1 MEILSLLPELFT
13 LPNLLAILA
22 GVTAGL
28 VIGSLPGLTANLGVA
43 LLLPI
48 TFSMDVTAALLMLMS
63 LYTAAIYGGAFSAIL
78 LHTPGTSASAATA
91 IDGFVLT
98 QRGEANK
105 AIRVATFSSV
115 LGGLLSGL
123 ALLVFAPPLSLLSLK
138 FGPAEYFMLA
148 IFGLTVIGTLSSGN
162 MIKGLMSGF
171 AGLFLAT
178 VGLDIDSGFPRY
190 TFGVFDLQSGINFVP
205 AVIGLFSMSQAL
217 LMCEE
222 AGKSIQRTGPAAKG
236 WRFLPTWSE
245 IRELRVTIPRSSLIG
260 VFVGILPGAGGDIG
274 SWVSYNEARRFARDK
289 SEFGKGSIHGIAASE
304 AANNA
309 VTGSSL
315 IPLLTLGIPG
325 SATAAILLGALIIHG
340 LLPGRTLFTD
350 NAHITYTVIFGF
362 LLANV
367 LMGAIGMVFGKYL
380 TQVTKLPNFALIP
393 MIIVLSVVGSYSLGN
408 NFFDVYTMM
417 AFGLLGYFMRKGGFH
432 PAPMILGLILG
443 PIAETGFR
451 QSMIL
456 ADDSVVVYLL
466 QSAISLTL
474 LALTLL
480 SIATAAVLEFRRAH
494 GERTLRRPAGR
505 AAP

>member
-1 MEILSLLPELFT
+1 MELLGYLDDVFT
-13 LPNLLAILA
+13 FYNLLAILA
-22 GVTAGL
+22 GVVGGL
-28 VIGSLPGLTANLGVA
+28 CIGSLPGLTANLGVA

-63 LYTAAIYGGAFSAIL
+63 LYTAAIYGGSFSAIL

-105 AIRVATFSSV
+105 AIRVATLSSV
-115 LGGLLSGL
+115 VGGFVSGL
-123 ALLVFAPPLSLLSLK
+123 ALLAFAPPLSLLSLK

-162 MIKGLMSGF
+162 MSKGMLSGF

-178 VGLDIDSGFPRY
+178 VGMDIDSGFPRY
-190 TFGVFDLQSGINFVP
+190 TFGMFALQPGINFVP
-205 AVIGLFSMSQAL
+205 AVIGLFSLSQAL
-217 LMCEE
+217 LMCE
-222 AGKSIQRTGPAAKG
+222 ATGRSIQQIDPVGTK
-236 WRFLPTWSE
+236 WQFLPTWDE
-245 IRELRVTIPRSSLIG
+245 VRQLRVTLARSSLVG

-289 SEFGKGSIHGIAASE
+289 SQFGQGSIHGVAASE

-325 SATAAILLGALIIHG
+325 STTAAILLGALIIHG
-340 LLPGRTLFTD
+340 LQPGRTLFAEH
-350 NAHITYTVIFGF
+350 AHITYTVIYGF
-362 LLANV
+362 LLANLV
-367 LMGAIGMVFGKYL
+367 MGVVGMTFGKY
-380 TQVTKLPNFALIP
+380 VTRVTRLPNYALVP
-393 MIIVLSVVGSYSLGN
+393 VIIVLSVVGSYSLGN
-408 NFFDVYTMM
+408 NLFDVYTMM
-417 AFGLLGYFMRKGGFH
+417 AFGILGYFMRKGGFH

-451 QSMIL
+451 QSMTLAPGSVLAYIL
-456 ADDSVVVYLL
+456 KSP
-466 QSAISLTL
+466 ISLTL
-474 LALTLL
+474 LALTVL
-480 SIATAAVLEFRRAH
+480 SIATAAWLEIRRAR
-494 GERTLRRPAGR
+494 GEGGDTRRRPALGD
-505 AAP
+505 